1 MSESAQRAKEPQVR
15 GEAVRTRLIDA
26 AEALIL
32 ERDAL
37 QLTAEDV
44 LASAGVSRATLYRH
58 FADVGALIE
67 AALLKGFARQVE
79 IDTQSIAGSIA
90 TCNTKEEFRAAM
102 AAITRAT
109 NNKDRAPRRFL
120 RAQLIAMAGS
130 RPALKAQLAE
140 VQTNMTDSLASTFE
154 DAKKKGFI
162 KKSVSPRM
170 GALFIQSYTLG
181 RVLLDIEPCSDR
193 DALDWMELIDTVMV
207 SVFTN

>member
-1 MSESAQRAKEPQVR
+1 MSESAQRAKVPQVR
-15 GEAVRTRLIDA
+15 GEAVRARLIDA

-37 QLTAEDV
+37 QLTAEEV
-44 LASAGVSRATLYRH
+44 LEAAGVSRATLYRD
-58 FADVGALIE
+58 FADVGALVE

-79 IDTQSIAGSIA
+79 IDTQSIAGIIA
-90 TCNTKEEFRAAM
+90 TCNTKEEFKAAM

-109 NNKDRAPRRFL
+109 NNKDRASRRFL
-120 RAQLIAMAGS
+120 RAQLIAMAGT

-140 VQTNMTDSLASTFE
+140 VQIKMTDSLARTFE
-154 DAKKKGFI
+154 DAKEQGFI
-162 KKSVSPRM
+162 KKTVSPRM
-170 GALFIQSYTLG
+170 GALFIQAYTIG